1 MWPVV
6 ARNVHE
12 TVLILYWLS
21 NHLHKKGWG
30 VRRKLL
36 AVRFID
42 RKQALCDKNPKL
54 RASKFSILNHQI
66 GSYKFTRFLIGC
78 RHSTVYQC
86 KYMYITPS
94 RVEPHILYMIA
105 CVYVCVS
112 IFVFFMHVRSPLHLR
127 PALYFVS
134 PCASVYLRVCVFPRV
149 YVSGCNRSSVCGPAV
164 NGPLHFPPTAVKG
177 GNGRPSPSVHINVN
191 LSDLESL
198 LPYNTANVPRALGCN
213 QWCRSNVMM
222 GITKK
227 KMHIQ
232 LNLLLIF

>member
-42 RKQALCDKNPKL
+42 RKQALCDKNLKL

-78 RHSTVYQC
+78 QHSTVYQC

-94 RVEPHILYMIA
+94 RVEPHILYG
-105 CVYVCVS
+105 S
-112 IFVFFMHVRSPLHLR
+112 VRLCLCLHICLFYARALTLISP
-127 PALYFVS
+127 
-134 PCASVYLRVCVFPRV
+134 PCTLLRVSTRVRISPGLPFFPCLCERV
-149 YVSGCNRSSVCGPAV
+149 QSFIRVWPCSQWPIAFSPDSREGGKW
-164 NGPLHFPPTAVKG
+164 PTFSL
-177 GNGRPSPSVHINVN
+177 SP
-191 LSDLESL
+191 
-198 LPYNTANVPRALGCN
+198 Y
-213 QWCRSNVMM
+213 
-222 GITKK
+222 
-227 KMHIQ
+227 
-232 LNLLLIF
+232 